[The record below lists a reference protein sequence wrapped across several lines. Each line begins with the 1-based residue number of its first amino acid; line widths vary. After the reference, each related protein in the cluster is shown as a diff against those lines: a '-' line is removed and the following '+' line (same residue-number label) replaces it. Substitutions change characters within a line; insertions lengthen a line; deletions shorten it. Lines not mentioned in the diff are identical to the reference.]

1 MAMLAA
7 KFSNLLGLGKFV
19 LICGEAEG
27 RDALHNIATGYSE
40 EIISDAIESLA
51 SRWHQVILNI
61 EQSIAAEHSEPSL
74 MLLHVFDP

>member
-7 KFSNLLGLGKFV
+7 KFSNLLGLAKFV

-40 EIISDAIESLA
+40 EIIFKAIQSLVV
-51 SRWHQVILNI
+51 R
-61 EQSIAAEHSEPSL
+61 
-74 MLLHVFDP
+74 